1 MINTTET
8 LKRIEELTHQYLNE
22 LHPLSIEQLKIQS
35 NENEWSLG
43 QLYLHLI
50 KTAIFMQ
57 IGNIEKCRSQSTD
70 AVDTVGEKTEAGEA
84 VFKLGGFP
92 PERIRVPASP
102 QYTPEQPVSK
112 QQIIDGMHT
121 VLQRMKEIEPLLED
135 ISAKC
140 TSLHPRLGA
149 LNAKE
154 WFALIE
160 MHYRHHLLQ
169 LERLKAFLNSTE
181 TV

>member
-1 MINTTET
+1 MMKTTEI
-8 LKRIEELTHQYLNE
+8 LVRIEELTHHYLDE
-22 LHPLSIEQLKIQS
+22 LQQLSIEQLKLQP

-43 QLYLHLI
+43 QLYLHLV
-50 KTAIFMQ
+50 KTALYMQ
-57 IGNIEKCRSQSTD
+57 IGNIDKCRSQSAN
-70 AVDTVGEKTEAGEA
+70 AVDPVGEKTEAGVA
-84 VFKLGGFP
+84 VFTLGGFP
-92 PERIRVPASP
+92 PERIKVPASP
-102 QYTPEQPVSK
+102 QYTPEQPTSK
-112 QQIIDGMHT
+112 QQIIDGMQT
-121 VLQRMKEIEPLLED
+121 VLQRMKGIEPLLED
-135 ISAKC
+135 ISPRC

-169 LERLKAFLNSTE
+169 LDRLKASINSTE

>member
-1 MINTTET
+1 MMKTAET
-8 LKRIEELTHQYLNE
+8 LKRIEELTHQYLEE
-22 LHPLSIEQLKIQS
+22 LHPLSIEQLKLQS

-50 KTAIFMQ
+50 KTAIYMQ
-57 IGNIEKCRSQSTD
+57 IGNIDKCRSQNAD
-70 AVDTVGEKTEAGEA
+70 EIDTVGEKTEAGA
-84 VFKLGGFP
+84 AIFALGGFP

-102 QYTPEQPVSK
+102 QYTPEQPDSK

-121 VLQRMKEIEPLLED
+121 VLQKMKEIEPMLED
-135 ISAKC
+135 ISPRC
-140 TSLHPRLGA
+140 TALHPRLGA

-154 WFALIE
+154 WFSLIE

-169 LERLKAFLNSTE
+169 LERLKAFINSTE

>member
-1 MINTTET
+1 MMKTAET
-8 LKRIEELTHQYLNE
+8 LERIEELTHHYLDE
-22 LHPLSIEQLKIQS
+22 LEPMSLDQLKLQS

-50 KTAIFMQ
+50 KTALFMQ
-57 IGNIEKCRSQSTD
+57 IGNIEKCQSQSVD
-70 AVDTVGEKTEAGEA
+70 AVDTIGEKTEAGA
-84 VFKLGGFP
+84 AIFTLGGFP
-92 PERIRVPASP
+92 PERIKVPASP
-102 QYTPEQPVSK
+102 QYTPEQPASK
-112 QQIIDGMHT
+112 QQIIDGMHK
-121 VLQRMKEIEPLLED
+121 VLQRMKEIEPLLAD
-135 ISAKC
+135 ISPKC

-181 TV
+181 TA